1 MVAKALP
8 NGTLADRN
16 GLRSIKIGLGHT
28 MLLLKKIRSKN
39 KLMERRPRKSIIKA
53 MENIIAIT

>member
-28 MLLLKKIRSKN
+28 MLLSKKIRSKN
-39 KLMERRPRKSIIKA
+39 KLMERKPRKSIIKA
-53 MENIIAIT
+53 MANIIAIT